1 MFPDRQQGSRTVTQ
15 APTHQH
21 ARARVASPLFPGGG
35 RLQQIVGA
43 GSGSGLAS
51 SSAAAAG
58 GFPQNGYLQQQQSQ
72 AAQHQLSADRD
83 AFGLGGGAMV
93 GGPGIGIGIGDLSML
108 GDVGA
113 MSGMGGLGMDM
124 GLSMDLDMDLSSA
137 GTDGYGGGGMPAGL
151 QQSGIDTSVPS
162 EQLMGGSL
170 GHGGSGHSSV
180 ELLSASREDTDTNA
194 VGAGPLP
201 AGYGLPAPQNGSTLT
216 EFTKRR
222 NWSQRIIEELND
234 FLHILTPD
242 GRILYV
248 SPSCRAITGYE
259 AHTLVGKFIGEY
271 VHPDDSGIFMREFN
285 ESIASGNSLRFFY
298 RFKKD
303 DGTYMILECDGH
315 PHISVERPTEPQG
328 YNASHQNGSQAG
340 GMCRGFFMMARPY
353 PTKNAALL
361 DSFLEHK
368 MENERLM
375 KRIEELR
382 REELEEVE
390 ENPDQSISVS
400 PSESSPRAG
409 HGPLSESPA
418 VATNYQGMPPPAKPP
433 TLNTGLTRQNLDNV
447 LSAQKQD
454 SMADKMSRYEANSTH
469 LESIELMT
477 GLRYRD
483 GERSHGI
490 STGDASPALIRG
502 DAGIAILADRDR
514 EAGKKEKK
522 KLKVADEYV
531 CAICGTLDSPEW
543 RKGPRGPK
551 TLCNACGLRW
561 AKKEKKRGGPDEGK
575 GEGSPVG
582 MLAMGQL
589 EAAMLPGVGL
599 PAQTMTGGS

>member
-1 MFPDRQQGSRTVTQ
+1 MDSGGRGG
-15 APTHQH
+15 
-21 ARARVASPLFPGGG
+21 LFSNNFHGG
-35 RLQQIVGA
+35 RLQHV
-43 GSGSGLAS
+43 GSGSGPGLVAS
-51 SSAAAAG
+51 SAG

-72 AAQHQLSADRD
+72 AAHYQLNADRD
-83 AFGLGGGAMV
+83 AFGLGGGSLV
-93 GGPGIGIGIGDLSML
+93 GGPGIGIEVGDLSML
-108 GDVGA
+108 GDGGG

-124 GLSMDLDMDLSSA
+124 GLPMDLDMDLSSA

-151 QQSGIDTSVPS
+151 QQSGMNTSVPS

-170 GHGGSGHSSV
+170 GHGGSGN
-180 ELLSASREDTDTNA
+180 T
-194 VGAGPLP
+194 
-201 AGYGLPAPQNGSTLT
+201 GYGLPAPQSGSTLT

-222 NWSQRIIEELND
+222 NWSQRIIEELKD

-259 AHTLVGKFIGEY
+259 SNALVGKFIGEY

-390 ENPDQSISVS
+390 ENPDQAISIS

-409 HGPLSESPA
+409 NGVSSESPA
-418 VATNYQGMPPPAKPP
+418 VAINYQGMPPPAKPP
-433 TLNTGLTRQNLDNV
+433 ALNTALTRQNLDNV

-514 EAGKKEKK
+514 EAGKKERK

-561 AKKEKKRGGPDEGK
+561 AKKEKKRGGPEEGK
-575 GEGSPVG
+575 GESSPVG

-589 EAAMLPGVGL
+589 EGAMLRGVGL
-599 PAQTMTGGS
+599 PTQTMTGGS